1 MMKKLILA
9 TALFALFSASDAV
22 ADVDFGVNVDW
33 SKPEGFDTGDWG
45 VGARLD
51 FGGQFRGIVAFDYFF
66 TDAEDLF
73 DDDEDAD
80 LDLSFWEVNGNV
92 AYEFPTEGVRP
103 YLGGGVGFARRTFDD
118 VDDIFDDE
126 RTELGLN
133 VLGGVKFGGD
143 PVQGFVEARG
153 TFYPDDEQGDDP
165 FDGDLVAFGDRFVV
179 SAGILF

>member
-1 MMKKLILA
+1 MFKKLILVIA
-9 TALFALFSASDAV
+9 IFALFSAADAK
-22 ADVDFGVNVDW
+22 ADVDFGVNIDW
-33 SKPEGFDTGDWG
+33 SKPEGFDSGDWG

-51 FGGQFRGIVAFDYFF
+51 FGDQLRGVASFDYFF

-92 AYEFPTEGVRP
+92 VYEFPTEGVRP

-118 VDDIFDDE
+118 VNDIFDDE
-126 RTELGLN
+126 RTELGVN
-133 VLGGVKFGGD
+133 ALGGLKFGDD
-143 PVQGFVEARG
+143 PVEGFVEVRG
-153 TFYPDDEQGDDP
+153 TFYPDDESEDDP
-165 FDGDLVAFGDRFVV
+165 FDSDLVAFGNRLVI

>member
-1 MMKKLILA
+1 MFKKLILVIA
-9 TALFALFSASDAV
+9 ICALFSAADAD
-22 ADVDFGVNVDW
+22 ADVDFGVNIDW

-51 FGGQFRGIVAFDYFF
+51 FGGQFRGMVAFDYFF
-66 TDAEDLF
+66 TDAEDIF
-73 DDDEDAD
+73 DDDAAAD

-92 AYEFPTEGVRP
+92 LYQFPSEGVKP

-118 VDDIFDDE
+118 IDDIFDDE

-133 VLGGVKFGGD
+133 VLGGLKFGD
-143 PVQGFVEARG
+143 DVQGFIEARG
-153 TFYPDDEQGDDP
+153 TFYPDDEGGDDP
-165 FDGDLVAFGDRFVV
+165 LDSDFVAFGDRFVV